1 MKAKIYGASLLA
13 VLVLCLCTIV
23 WLRFSYT
30 AQEEGTGEAQA
41 GQEQGDGSAS
51 PAETGQS
58 AVATPDSQISFTALD
73 DGSLSE
79 RTMDEYLIGV
89 LAGEMPATFDIEA
102 LKAQAILARTF
113 VLKFLSDKQ
122 SKYEGAD
129 ISTDIEEAQA
139 YDASAVN
146 DRIRQAV
153 SETEGM
159 VLSAGGELPYAWF
172 HAHSGG
178 LTALAREGLG
188 WDKDEPPYTQIVPGN
203 EPESAS
209 GEKDAQM
216 LSEAQHWQAS
226 FPYEEV
232 EAACGTLGVDVTLTD
247 GAKLT
252 IEERGDSG
260 RAVRLGLNGQ
270 SVDASDLRI
279 ALGSTKMRSTLIT
292 SLRAQEGKLVMA
304 GTGYGHGVGMSQWGA
319 YGMAQA
325 GSTAEEIVTYYFRDV
340 SIETLW

>member
-1 MKAKIYGASLLA
+1 MKKTACLALLMAAALALGGCAVSAEPAPAPEGATARAQVDWPKERLETDENGVP
-13 VLVLCLCTIV
+13 VLDVYV
-23 WLRFSYT
+23 V
-30 AQEEGTGEAQA
+30 AD
-41 GQEQGDGSAS
+41 EQVERVDV
-51 PAETGQS
+51 ETY
-58 AVATPDSQISFTALD
+58 V
-73 DGSLSE
+73 E
-79 RTMDEYLIGV
+79 GV
-89 LAGEMPATFDIEA
+89 LAGEMKNDWPLEA

-113 VLKFLSDKQ
+113 VLKFLADKQ

-153 SETEGM
+153 SETEGL

-203 EPESAS
+203 EPESAA

-216 LSEAQHWQAS
+216 LREAQHWQAA

-232 EAACGTLGVDVTLTD
+232 EAACETLGVDVTLTD

-260 RAVRLGLNGQ
+260 RAVSLGLNGQ

-325 GSTAEEIVTYYFRDV
+325 GSTAEEIVMYYFKDV
-340 SIETLW
+340 SIEKLW